1 MNKNYFHFLCAFLLI
16 FVFLT
21 PAQTVDFDGHSISI
35 GDSLEQ
41 VINKFNP
48 AGYSMSCDTLES
60 TSITYRVYKLSGE
73 SDPETGAT
81 TRTRTCI
88 GYLYF
93 TYSAD
98 KQDEPKKLFQVGRV
112 LSDWEHSES
121 LSLIEAVFSVLAKV
135 EPDSYYKDFSFSSQ
149 HSGSYSTKRFILKL
163 RPNISLEIY
172 VGNRNYY
179 QVTEYITRDEHK
191 GDKEIYIAIF
201 DDSQHLIDKNN
212 EILTMKFSSKAEAES
227 GINRWQIQY
236 ITQGYNLPYS
246 KIIKFWDT
254 KLGMFNGK

>member
-1 MNKNYFHFLCAFLLI
+1 MNKNYFLFLSSFLLI
-16 FVFLT
+16 FFFST
-21 PAQTVDFDGHSISI
+21 PAQTVDFDGHSIAI

-41 VINKFNP
+41 VIGMFNP
-48 AGYSMSCDTLES
+48 AGYDMSCDTLES
-60 TSITYRVYKLSGE
+60 TSITYRMYKLSGQT
-73 SDPETGAT
+73 DPETGST
-81 TRTRTCI
+81 NRTRTCI

-98 KQDEPKKLFQVGRV
+98 KPSEPKKLFQVGRV
-112 LSDWEHSES
+112 LSDWEHSEP
-121 LSLIEAVFSVLAKV
+121 LSLIEAVFGVLARV
-135 EPDSYYKDFSFSSQ
+135 EPDGYYKDFTFTSTG
-149 HSGSYSTKRFILKL
+149 SGNYTTKRFILKL

-172 VGNRNYY
+172 VGSRNYY

-191 GDKEIYIAIF
+191 NDKEVYVAVF

-212 EILTMKFSSKAEAES
+212 EILTKKFSSEAAAES

-254 KLGMFNGK
+254 KLGMFKGK